1 VSGFWQS
8 NIQRLV
14 YVEEREVFPM
24 NSNATLGRGWVVLL
38 LGVFLPLVSMQG
50 QTERGAITGT
60 VSDASGAAVP
70 GAEITVTNIA
80 TNIRTST
87 TSTGTGTYRVT
98 NLPPGI
104 YNIASTKEGFKQA
117 LIDNVRVPV
126 SGTVN
131 VDVALEVGTATQSV
145 TVAAH
150 VEELQTRAEINT
162 DVSPKEFET
171 WPVIIDTDQR
181 QPSSFVFNS
190 LPGTT
195 GGTFTGAI
203 NGGQTF
209 GFEVQVDGIAIERNY
224 LAGAPVEL
232 TPSAESVS
240 EFSLVTGNIG
250 ANYAGAGSAVLNFSV
265 KSGGNTVHGTAYEFN
280 GNSLFKSNG
289 AAANAFGYGKG
300 RYNQNNFGGALS
312 GPIRKN
318 KTFFFATYEGA
329 RTRDFSPGNYT
340 TLPEMV
346 WRQGDFSDQLGAQEG
361 TDALGRP
368 VYSGELFDPATTRS
382 VSGQVVRDPFTFGGK
397 LNVIDPSRFSTVSK
411 NILPLIPTPLLPSVI
426 NNYILIS
433 GAERSHMNQFS
444 GKVDHLFNEKHRMS
458 GYYLWGRRPYD
469 IAYAGGF
476 FKDLNNPLNRDH
488 TEVDTENLVRW
499 SEDWT
504 ITLTTLNHVGF
515 GWNSI
520 ATPQFP
526 LANGQGWP
534 QKIGLT
540 GVDPKAHFPYIN
552 FNGTNGIDLQPF
564 GDGSYGGP
572 TSGSWIVKDDFT
584 KIRGKHTYQAG
595 FEFHHYFYGS
605 APLSNQSG
613 NFNFDQVST
622 QLPGFG
628 DTGNQFASFLLGA
641 VHTANRNVAQKSAKF
656 LANYPSLYFQDEIKA
671 TRKLTITTGLRWEIP
686 RPRYEAHNYT
696 AGFDPNEPN
705 PGADGFKGALVFLAD
720 KHRRSFQDT
729 YYREFAPNLGIAYSV
744 TPGTVVRTSYSIT
757 YNPPIA
763 NGYGFAESYGLVS
776 FLDLNRSRVSNGYD
790 PVLFWDNGMPAA
802 PPVQLPDKDP
812 TQVNGSGIS
821 YTLPDSIRQG
831 YLQHWNFGIQRE
843 LWKQTMIQVDYVG
856 VKGTHLPTG
865 SPAGNCHLPCLFN
878 MTPARYLSLGD
889 TLRDDLNNH
898 PEIPKAYPD
907 FQGTVNQALRPYP
920 QYTTIGL
927 TGFNVGNSTYN
938 ALQVQLRKRPAKGG
952 LGFIAAYTFSKTLS
966 DVGDGAGYNYNYQ
979 DFNNRKIEKSVTTF
993 SYPHDLKL
1001 TWIWEIPVGKGR
1013 HFLNRGGILDK
1024 IIGGWTL
1031 TAIQRYRSGDPLQF
1045 VDFDFDPS
1053 VIFTDAIRPD
1063 RVSGVPVYQKSSGY
1077 DLANGTTWINPKAFV
1092 SVPSSP
1098 GGVPLRLGNAP
1109 RVLDVYGPYQASEL
1123 AGLLKVFP
1131 IRENFTFEVRA
1142 DATNIFNR
1150 TSRSDPVT
1158 DLSSPA
1164 FGKIIDTYGQRKFQ
1178 FSGRIRF

>member
-1 VSGFWQS
+1 MSQ
-8 NIQRLV
+8 
-14 YVEEREVFPM
+14 
-24 NSNATLGRGWVVLL
+24 LL
-38 LGVFLPLVSMQG
+38 LNRQVVRLLLAFVITGFALWAQA
-50 QTERGAITGT
+50 ERGAITGT
-60 VSDASGAAVP
+60 VTDPTAGVIP
-70 GAEITVTNIA
+70 GAEITVTNVD
-80 TNIRTST
+80 TNVSYSTSS
-87 TSTGTGTYRVT
+87 TSSGTYRVP
-98 NLPPGI
+98 NLPPGT
-104 YNIASTKEGFKQA
+104 YNIACTKGGFKQA
-117 LIDNVRVPV
+117 SIENVRVAV

-131 VDVALEVGTATQSV
+131 VDVALEVGTASQAV
-145 TVAAH
+145 TVEAH
-150 VEELQTRAEINT
+150 AEQLQTRAEINT

-195 GGTFTGAI
+195 GGTFTGAV

-265 KSGGNTVHGTAYEFN
+265 KSGGNKLHGTAYEFN
-280 GNSLFKSNG
+280 GNGLFKSNG
-289 AAANAFGYGKG
+289 ATANAFGYGKG
-300 RYNQNNFGGALS
+300 RYNQNNFGGAVS

-318 KTFFFATYEGA
+318 KTFFFATYEGTQ
-329 RTRDFSPGNYT
+329 TRDFSPGNYT
-340 TLPEMV
+340 TLPELP
-346 WRQGDFSDQLGAQEG
+346 WRTGDFSDQLGAQEG

-368 VYSGELFDPATTRS
+368 VYSGELFDPTTTRT
-382 VSGQVVRDPFTFGGK
+382 VNGQLVRDPFSFGGK

-411 NILPLIPTPLLPSVI
+411 NILPLIPSPILPDVI

-433 GAERSHMNQFS
+433 GAGRSHMNQYS
-444 GKVDHLFNEKHRMS
+444 GKVDHQFNEKHRAS
-458 GYYLWGRRPYD
+458 GYYLWGKRPYD

-476 FKDLNNPLNRDH
+476 FKDLNSPLNRDH
-488 TEVDTENLVRW
+488 TEEDTEYLVRA

-504 ITLTTLNHVGF
+504 ITPTTLNHVGYGF
-515 GWNSI
+515 NSI

-526 LANGQGWP
+526 ISNGQGWP

-552 FNGTNGIDLQPF
+552 FNGTNGIPLQPF

-572 TSGSWIVKDDFT
+572 PSGSWIVKDDFT
-584 KIRGKHTYQAG
+584 MIRGKHTYQMG
-595 FEFHHYFYGS
+595 FEFHHYVYGS

-613 NFNFDQVST
+613 TFNFDQVST

-641 VHTANRNVAQKSAKF
+641 VHAANITVAQKSAEF
-656 LANYPSLYFQDEIKA
+656 LNNYPSMFFQDEIKL
-671 TRKLTITTGLRWEIP
+671 TRKLTVTTGLRWEIP

-696 AGFDPNEPN
+696 AGFDPNAPN
-705 PGADGFKGALVFLAD
+705 PGADGFHGALIFLASQ
-720 KHRRSFQDT
+720 HRHSFQDS
-729 YYREFAPNLGIAYSV
+729 YYKEFAPNLGIAYLV
-744 TPGTVVRTSYSIT
+744 TPKTVVRTSYAIT

-763 NGYGFAESYGLVS
+763 NGYGYAESYGLQS

-790 PVLFWDNGMPAA
+790 PVLYWDKGMPPA
-802 PPVQLPDKDP
+802 PNVTLPNTDP

-821 YTLPDSIRQG
+821 YTLPNSIRQG

-843 LWKQTMIQVDYVG
+843 LGKETMIQVDYVG
-856 VKGTHLPTG
+856 VHGTRLPSG

-878 MTPARYLSLGD
+878 MTPASYLSLGD
-889 TLRDDLNNH
+889 TLRDDINNH
-898 PEIPKAYPD
+898 PEIPKPYAD

-920 QYTTIGL
+920 QYTGIAL
-927 TGFNVGNSTYN
+927 TGYNVGSSSYN
-938 ALQVQLRKRPAKGG
+938 ALQIQLRKRPTKGG
-952 LGFIAAYTFSKTLS
+952 LGFIVAYTFNKMLS
-966 DVGDGAGYNYNYQ
+966 NVGDGAGYNYNYE
-979 DFNNRKIEKSVTTF
+979 DFNNRKIEKSITTF
-993 SYPHDLKL
+993 SYPNDLKL
-1001 TWIWEIPVGKGR
+1001 TWIWELPVGKGR
-1013 HFLNRGGILDK
+1013 HFLNRGGVLDK
-1024 IIGGWTL
+1024 VIGGWTL

-1045 VDFDFDPS
+1045 VDFNFDPS

-1063 RVSGVPVYQKSSGY
+1063 RVIGVPVYQKSGGY
-1077 DLANGTTWINPKAFV
+1077 DLTNGTTWINPKAFI

-1098 GGVPLRLGNAP
+1098 GGVPLRLGNTP
-1109 RVLDVYGPYQASEL
+1109 RVLDVYGPWQPSEL

-1131 IRENFTFEVRA
+1131 IRENFTFELRA
-1142 DATNIFNR
+1142 DAEDILNR
-1150 TSRSDPVT
+1150 TTRNDPIT
-1158 DLSSPA
+1158 DLSSPQ
-1164 FGKIIDTYGQRKFQ
+1164 FGKILNVSGQRKFQ

>member
-1 VSGFWQS
+1 MTSKAFLSRAW
-8 NIQRLV
+8 R
-14 YVEEREVFPM
+14 VFV
-24 NSNATLGRGWVVLL
+24 LGI
-38 LGVFLPLVSMQG
+38 FLPLVSMQG

-70 GAEITVTNIA
+70 GAEIKVTNIA
-80 TNIRTST
+80 TNIHTST

-131 VDVALEVGTATQSV
+131 VDVALEVGTASQSV

-150 VEELQTRAEINT
+150 AEELQTRPEINT

-265 KSGGNTVHGTAYEFN
+265 KSGGNTAHGTAYEFN

-368 VYSGELFDPATTRS
+368 VYSGELFDPTTTRS
-382 VSGQVVRDPFTFGGK
+382 VNGQLVRDPFTFGGK

-411 NILPLIPTPLLPSVI
+411 NILPLIPTPLLPTVI

-433 GAERSHMNQFS
+433 GAERSHMNQVS
-444 GKVDHLFNEKHRMS
+444 GKVDHLLNEKHRMS

-641 VHTANRNVAQKSAKF
+641 VDTASRNVAQKSAKF
-656 LANYPSLYFQDEIKA
+656 LTNYPSLYFQDEIKA

-720 KHRRSFQDT
+720 KGRRSFQDT
-729 YYREFAPNLGIAYSV
+729 YYKEFAPNLGVAYSV
-744 TPGTVVRTSYSIT
+744 TPETVVRTSYSIT

-790 PVLFWDNGMPAA
+790 PVLFWDSGMPAA

-856 VKGTHLPTG
+856 VKGTRLPTG

-878 MTPARYLSLGD
+878 MTPARSLSLGD
-889 TLRDDLNNH
+889 TLRDDINNH

-907 FQGTVNQALRPYP
+907 FQGTINQALRPYP
-920 QYTTIGL
+920 QYTSIGL
-927 TGFNVGNSTYN
+927 TGFNVGKSSYN

-952 LGFIAAYTFSKTLS
+952 LGFIAAYTFNKTLS

-979 DFNNRKIEKSVTTF
+979 DFNNRKSEKSVTTF

-1045 VDFDFDPS
+1045 VDFDFDPG

-1077 DLANGTTWINPKAFV
+1077 DLANGTNWINPQAFV

-1142 DATNIFNR
+1142 DSTNVFNR

-1158 DLSSPA
+1158 DLSRPA